1 MPAPADRRSRPR
13 WKGGEAKGAVLA
25 SRPLHDRVE
34 RLFYRLKAQARLH
47 ACGLL
52 HDRVLGAR
60 VGHRKPDDGAR
71 RTPSSQRVTYIEEL
85 AR

>member
-34 RLFYRLKAQARLH
+34 RLFYRLKAQAGLR

-52 HDRVLGAR
+52 YDSVLGAR
-60 VGHRKPDDGAR
+60 VGHRKPDDGAGR
-71 RTPSSQRVTYIEEL
+71 ALSSQRVT
-85 AR
+85 